1 MKAACSDGST
11 RVTFARYMLPR
22 SGFLLADSKSNS
34 STRLPLRTTTRVS
47 SGWEAS
53 MIILLDMCN
62 SRRARAGGS
71 VWPWWALEVQ
81 ARSAKVGEGRKKVKR
96 TRRPGDGPASV
107 KAKRIGCA
115 ATAAPRV
122 RARGPTDNL
131 LRPGHD
137 DPETRRTRTSSPF
150 EGRRQSANVS
160 QRLAIAG
167 PGPARAHLPT
177 STANSMRNAF
187 AQHKEDDECPDMRLR
202 DEAILVRRGP
212 PTRRSATY

>member
-1 MKAACSDGST
+1 
-11 RVTFARYMLPR
+11 
-22 SGFLLADSKSNS
+22 
-34 STRLPLRTTTRVS
+34 
-47 SGWEAS
+47 
-53 MIILLDMCN
+53 
-62 SRRARAGGS
+62 
-71 VWPWWALEVQ
+71 
-81 ARSAKVGEGRKKVKR
+81 VKR

-212 PTRRSATY
+212 PTRRSATYRKGADDALTPRMQNRLYIGAPTRVGKRIPRSRSGGRRRPSRPVEFSSAAVPGLRRR

>member
-1 MKAACSDGST
+1 
-11 RVTFARYMLPR
+11 MLPR

-62 SRRARAGGS
+62 SRGARAGGS
-71 VWPWWALEVQ
+71 VRPGWALEVQ
-81 ARSAKVGEGRKKVKR
+81 ARRANVGRKKVKR
-96 TRRPGDGPASV
+96 TRRHGDGPASV

-115 ATAAPRV
+115 ATAAPRA
-122 RARGPTDNL
+122 RACGPKDNL

-137 DPETRRTRTSSPF
+137 DPKTRRTRTSSPF
-150 EGRRQSANVS
+150 EGRRQSANVP

-167 PGPARAHLPT
+167 PGPTRVHLPT

-202 DEAILVRRGP
+202 DETILDRRGP
-212 PTRRSATY
+212 PTRRSNPVSKGADDAFRPGCKTGCT

>member
-1 MKAACSDGST
+1 
-11 RVTFARYMLPR
+11 
-22 SGFLLADSKSNS
+22 
-34 STRLPLRTTTRVS
+34 
-47 SGWEAS
+47 
-53 MIILLDMCN
+53 
-62 SRRARAGGS
+62 
-71 VWPWWALEVQ
+71 
-81 ARSAKVGEGRKKVKR
+81 VKR
-96 TRRPGDGPASV
+96 TRRHGDGPASV

-167 PGPARAHLPT
+167 PSPTRAHLPT

-187 AQHKEDDECPDMRLR
+187 ANTKKTTNVQIC
-202 DEAILVRRGP
+202 AYA
-212 PTRRSATY
+212 TRRSSFAVALRRAALPRIERGRRCVDAPDAKQVVHRRPDASWQADSPWSVWRTAAAEPPR

>member
-71 VWPWWALEVQ
+71 VRPWWALEVQ
-81 ARSAKVGEGRKKVKR
+81 ARRAKVREGRKKVKR
-96 TRRPGDGPASV
+96 TRRHGDGPASV

-122 RARGPTDNL
+122 RARGPTDNFCD
-131 LRPGHD
+131 PGMTTLKLGGHEPRRLSRGAD
-137 DPETRRTRTSSPF
+137 KAPMFRKGSRSLGQARRGRIFRLPPRTRCATLS
-150 EGRRQSANVS
+150 RNTKKTTNVQICAYATRQSS
-160 QRLAIAG
+160 
-167 PGPARAHLPT
+167 
-177 STANSMRNAF
+177 F
-187 AQHKEDDECPDMRLR
+187 AVALR
-202 DEAILVRRGP
+202 
-212 PTRRSATY
+212 